1 MKNTKK
7 TILPVFLLLFLVT
20 LFLLSGETMAL
31 TSCIANFT
39 VVGGVC
45 VPLSTYVGLS
55 DKSVGDIL
63 TAVMQWLLYIVGTIA
78 VIAFVISGIQYLTAA
93 GSEDQIEIAK
103 RNMKWS
109 VVGITVVLSGL
120 IIINFVDAIFRG
132 VVQK

>member
-45 VPLSTYVGLS
+45 VPTNTGLS
-55 DKSVGDIL
+55 DKSVGNVL
-63 TAVMQWLLYIVGTIA
+63 TIVMQWLLYIVGTIT
-78 VIAFVISGIQYLTAA
+78 VIAFIVSGIQYLTAA